1 MPSSI
6 DITLSLR
13 SGTPAGASGIVPVS
27 LTGPAF
33 TDRVYLPLLALIPIS
48 AVPPPSPTIVAPLKL
63 LPSMVAVTTDPWSS
77 DAGGVYPGLIGT
89 LNEPLVTVRLAG
101 VIVLACASSSALNV
115 PTTRPLL
122 IDVIVTVPASPLS
135 GVDHDWLPSLSSSMP
150 PALVRMLT
158 SSG

>member
-1 MPSSI
+1 SWQEH
-6 DITLSLR
+6 
-13 SGTPAGASGIVPVS
+13 ASP
-27 LTGPAF
+27 
-33 TDRVYLPLLALIPIS
+33 DRQYLPLLALRPIR
-48 AVPPPSPTIVAPLKL
+48 AVPPPNPVSVAPLTL
-63 LPSMVAVTTDPWSS
+63 SPSMVAVTTEPWSS
-77 DAGGVYPGLIGT
+77 AAGGVYPGLIGT

-150 PALVRMLT
+150 PALVPMLT
-158 SSG
+158 PSG